1 MAVPQHDVIS
11 RRGFPHTLADFEF
24 SIIEQ
29 LCNLSDN
36 NNSLDDRLL
45 TREAY
50 WCAQLCTLRP
60 HGLNKR
66 CEFNSRNRIR
76 YIIIINTILLLDF
89 IVFYLRYSGCFNCIY
104 LLRNSFLSF
113 YRLRNSYGIL
123 CKIF

>member
-1 MAVPQHDVIS
+1 M
-11 RRGFPHTLADFEF
+11 T

-50 WCAQLCTLRP
+50 WCAQLSPSDHMVSTKDASLIL
-60 HGLNKR
+60 GIG
-66 CEFNSRNRIR
+66 SV
-76 YIIIINTILLLDF
+76 IINTILLLDF
-89 IVFYLRYSGCFNCIY
+89 IVFYLRSSGRFNCIY

-123 CKIF
+123 CKVF